1 MISTRLLP
9 LGIASMA
16 LIFACG
22 GDGDES
28 SETLGATGSA
38 ESTPTASEG
47 QELTSDSLAA
57 DGTIPLRFTCDGE
70 DISPALSWGTPPEGT
85 QSLALIMDDPDAP
98 GGNFTHWLIYNLD
111 PGARGLPEGVETTE
125 SPTNGA
131 GGVQAENDS
140 GDIGY
145 GGPCPPE
152 GSPHRYRFAL
162 TSLDTVIDLGPAASR
177 DQILKAIDDHA
188 LEISSLTATYGR

>member
-1 MISTRLLP
+1 MWRQGLLAVS
-9 LGIASMA
+9 IASSA

-28 SETLGATGSA
+28 SETPGASGGEESA
-38 ESTPTASEG
+38 PAADEDQG
-47 QELTSDSLAA
+47 LTSDSLAA
-57 DGTIPLRFTCDGE
+57 DGTILARFTCDGE
-70 DISPALSWGTPPEGT
+70 DISPALSWDASPEGT

-111 PGARGLPEGVETTE
+111 PGARGLPGGVEKTE
-125 SPTNGA
+125 RPASSG
-131 GGVQAENDS
+131 GGVQGKNDF

-162 TSLDTVIDLGPAASR
+162 SFLDTTLELGPGATR
-177 DQILKAIDDHA
+177 DEQLEAMEGHA
-188 LEISSLTATYGR
+188 LKISSLTATYGR